1 MYSRQFDQSPLP
13 PDYSGTIRP
22 SEPSV
27 AEREFERCER
37 CSDRQKDDCDISSR
51 SPRSERYQTDEDDGY
66 YDRTREGDFRKE
78 RARRPRRPVYEDT
91 RTRKDENE
99 NRESDRGEEA
109 KKGIGSLLSRM
120 NFSLEDILIGAL
132 ILLMLSGKGDEQKDA
147 DNELIVLL
155 GFLLIIGL

>member
-51 SPRSERYQTDEDDGY
+51 SPRSERFHPDEDRGSY
-66 YDRTREGDFRKE
+66 GRTYEGDFQKE
-78 RARRPRRPVYEDT
+78 RERRPRRPVYEDT
-91 RTRKDENE
+91 RTRKDESESCEQNE
-99 NRESDRGEEA
+99 ET

-132 ILLMLSGKGDEQKDA
+132 ILLLLSGKGDEQKDA